1 MANEIVVNGIKLT
14 DEGPLIKRDSASV
27 ISIRNTGDTD
37 YVDFTAGVITGDT
50 LVASDLLKIVIK
62 PTVTSANDFDLLG
75 RINTGASDGN
85 VVSVALGSGLS
96 INESG
101 ELVASNDITVEANG
115 TPLTN
120 RTTYNVL
127 NGLTAVDDG
136 ISKTLFKLGGTLTDS
151 NTQIFTNSLGTS
163 FGIRLG
169 QTAVTNNASI
179 SLGAAALPNNT
190 GVTIGASDP
199 TNSTFGT
206 FQVFSN
212 GVVRFSNHTNTFF
225 GLDNG
230 GLFIQLDLG
239 SDSTGDVYY
248 RDSGYLKRLG
258 IGSEGQVLT
267 VSSGLPS
274 WQDPTG
280 GGGSVSEEDIQDIV
294 GAFITDSSTIDFT
307 YNDAGNTM
315 SASIVS
321 NSIGNSQ
328 FRQAGPLSIIGNP
341 TNVTSNIQDISA
353 SSNNQI
359 LRRVSNTIGFG
370 TISATSGAFTM
381 STDRLLGRTTASTGS
396 VELIQVTNGLTLVHP
411 MSLQLGGTLTTNTT
425 ITVPSSVSFSV
436 STASP
441 ASSIQVARTVTQSY
455 LKFINMSSTTG
466 EFTISLDIDG
476 ASGSAGAIIT
486 DTRSTPRGL
495 QYASNYGT
503 TFTARSLADVDYVD
517 SIIWE
522 DVTDTTYTF
531 LESDKTKVKRFTNP
545 SGCLV
550 TIPAG
555 LSVGWN
561 VIIQRGYGAGQVTLT
576 TAQTL
581 EAPANTID
589 FEGGF
594 VTIFRRATNIYVAS
608 GALGSTSGGGGGSGT
623 VTSVDLSNITDF
635 ATATGAPIVGAG
647 TLGYTLN
654 SQPQRTFFAGP
665 INDPSGVPTFRTI
678 DILDQP
684 RLVKTVTGS
693 TYTVTADDLGYIIY
707 FAEPTGT
714 TVTLTD
720 SIESTVT
727 GFYFTAIRDKS
738 MTSGD
743 LTFTQSG
750 SAVLNTFNGETSV
763 VVPNGMVSWHL
774 KGVNWYGAGT
784 LGVLASGGGSG
795 GHEIESN
802 GSPITNRTVLNFTNG
817 LTATDTGSEIQ
828 VKLGGTLTET
838 TVITGAETLTLDVDD
853 VTINGDNSAVIM
865 YGGGTKRLQ
874 FTSTSTLFTIGSDS
888 QGDIHYQNASLQ
900 LTRLPIGD
908 PNTLLGANNDGTAP
922 EYKTVSNGL
931 TSGSGTLKLGGA
943 LTGNTDITGD
953 FNLTLGTSVSKLNR
967 FVVRSEEL
975 TDLVSDTLAGMAISS
990 SAAYIN
996 FHATNGPGSTP
1007 VSTWNAY
1014 GFTFT
1019 GSATQAAFH
1028 DKRSTPAGI
1037 QYSGDYS
1044 ANYTDRSLVDK
1055 GYVLGA
1061 KTYTGSQTLRA
1072 GTTTSGT
1079 APLYFQNGSLLTT
1092 PANGALEFNG
1102 THLYITIGSNRYQLD
1117 QQGGID
1123 GSGAAG
1129 QVTFWQD
1136 SDTITGDAAF
1146 VYNAST
1152 NILSVDGIQLG
1163 ISLTSGTT
1171 RTVSAVGSE
1180 DNIDISISPKANGNV
1195 ILGVNS
1201 TGVVQ
1206 IGSSSVSGDRTIT
1219 TGSSSTNANLLIQS
1233 KGLGSIYLGS
1243 PSGSSDNGFDQGL
1256 IVLGHNSSGGAA
1268 RSIWVNGVS
1277 TSISLFFRTKGPDS
1291 YYQVRAAKSAEFL
1304 SHDTLEG
1311 FILDIENHTIQQ
1323 QNGEGATN
1331 PFRIRAAGG
1340 VALNNAHASDLHILG
1355 GDSSGALSG
1364 NLNGGSILIQSG
1376 QRRTAGSGTDGN
1388 ITIDPLTGFLI
1399 LPNIPTSAAGV
1410 PSGGIWSNNGVLTRV
1425 A

>member
-1 MANEIVVNGIKLT
+1 MANEVVVNGIKLT
-14 DEGPLIKRDSASV
+14 DEGPLIKRDSASA
-27 ISIRNTGDTD
+27 ISIRNTGDTN

-50 LVASDLLKIVIK
+50 LVANDLLKIVTK
-62 PTVTSANDFDLLG
+62 PTVTSADDFDLLG

-85 VVSVALGSGLS
+85 VVSVTLGSGLS

-101 ELVASNDITVEANG
+101 ELVASNDVTVEANG

-136 ISKTLFKLGGTLTDS
+136 SSKTLFKLGGTLTDS
-151 NTQIFTNSLGTS
+151 NTQIFTNSLGTI

-169 QTAVTNNASI
+169 QPTVTNNAGI

-190 GVTIGASDP
+190 GVTVEASDP
-199 TNSTFGT
+199 TNSTSGT
-206 FQVFSN
+206 FQIFSD

-225 GLDNG
+225 GLDGG

-248 RDSGYLKRLG
+248 RDNSGHLQRLG

-280 GGGSVSEEDIQDIV
+280 GGGGSVSTEDIQDIV

-315 SASIVS
+315 SAAIVS

-328 FRQAGPLSIIGNP
+328 FRQAGPLSVIGNP

-353 SSNNQI
+353 SSDNQI
-359 LRRVSNTIGFG
+359 LRRVSNTLGFG

-381 STDRLLGRTTASTGS
+381 STDRLLGRTTSSTGS

-455 LKFINMSSTTG
+455 LKFINTSSTTG
-466 EFTISLDIDG
+466 AFTISLDIDG

-486 DTRSTPRGL
+486 DTRSSPRGL
-495 QYASNYGT
+495 QYAANYGT

-576 TAQTL
+576 TTQTL
-581 EAPANTID
+581 EAPATTID

-608 GALGSTSGGGGGSGT
+608 GALGSASGGGGGSGT

-635 ATATGAPIVGAG
+635 ATATGAPIVGSG

-654 SQPQRTFFAGP
+654 PQPQRTFFAGP
-665 INDPSGVPTFRTI
+665 INDSSGVPIFRTI

-714 TVTLTD
+714 TVTLPD

-738 MTSGD
+738 MTSGN

-750 SAVLNTFNGETSV
+750 SAILNTFNGETSV

-802 GSPITNRTVLNFTNG
+802 GSPITDRTVLNFTNG

-874 FTSTSTLFTIGSDS
+874 FTSTSTLFTIGSDA

-908 PNTLLGANNDGTAP
+908 PNTLLGANDNGTAP

-943 LTGNTDITGD
+943 LTANTDISGAFTL
-953 FNLTLGTSVSKLNR
+953 NLGTSGSKLSN
-967 FVVRSEEL
+967 FVVRTTTL
-975 TDLVSDTLAGMAISS
+975 ADIVSDSVAGISS
-990 SAAYIN
+990 GTANYIN
-996 FHATNGPGSTP
+996 FQATAGPGGTP
-1007 VSTWNAY
+1007 RSTWETA
-1014 GFTFT
+1014 GFFFRSDSSTILF
-1019 GSATQAAFH
+1019 Q
-1028 DKRSTPAGI
+1028 DKRDISIRGGI
-1037 QYSGDYS
+1037 QYNADYS
-1044 ANYTDRSLVDK
+1044 AQYTNRSLADWGSVR
-1055 GYVLGA
+1055 GP
-1061 KTYTGSQTLRA
+1061 KTFTGSQTLRA
-1072 GTTTSGT
+1072 GTAAAGT
-1079 APLYFQNGSLLTT
+1079 APLYFQNGTNLTT
-1092 PANGALEFNG
+1092 PANGAMEFDG
-1102 THLYITIGSNRYQLD
+1102 THLYITIGSTRHQLD
-1117 QQGGID
+1117 QQGGGGGGID

-1136 SDTITGDAAF
+1136 SDTVTGEAAF
-1146 VYNAST
+1146 AYNAST

-1163 ISLTSGTT
+1163 ISSTSGTT

-1180 DNIDISISPKANGNV
+1180 DNIGISISPKANGNV

-1206 IGSSSVSGDRTIT
+1206 VGSSSVSGNRAIV
-1219 TGSSSTNANLLIQS
+1219 TGSSNSNASLSLWA
-1233 KGLGSIYLGS
+1233 KG
-1243 PSGSSDNGFDQGL
+1243 
-1256 IVLGHNSSGGAA
+1256 A
-1268 RSIWVNGVS
+1268 
-1277 TSISLFFRTKGPDS
+1277 
-1291 YYQVRAAKSAEFL
+1291 
-1304 SHDTLEG
+1304 
-1311 FILDIENHTIQQ
+1311 
-1323 QNGEGATN
+1323 
-1331 PFRIRAAGG
+1331 
-1340 VALNNAHASDLHILG
+1340 
-1355 GDSSGALSG
+1355 
-1364 NLNGGSILIQSG
+1364 GSILLQPDTTDTALGFSVFGGAVNGALLTVRYDDDGTTAGVFLIADIGDKNGFWEFRETDTEDIITAGGYSTTNKAFVIRG
-1376 QRRTAGSGTDGN
+1376 RTAHSSQDGSDVRIESGAASSGNKHGN
-1388 ITIDPLTGFLI
+1388 IVLNTKTSGSTGTRGFLI
-1399 LPNIPTSAAGV
+1399 IEDIPTSSAGL
-1410 PSGGIWSNNGVLTRV
+1410 PSGAIWSNNNVLTRV
-1425 A
+1425 P